1 MDLSVG
7 VCVSLDGDLSDPD
20 RRILLHD
27 LRLTLAPEWLPDV
40 LVALSREPLS
50 YTGLLGVL
58 RSYEVARGRRWAQPV
73 LRDSVL
79 HRTLRWMQD
88 RGLVERDR
96 GQQWP
101 FTSVYWLTPA
111 AMELVRLVLPMA
123 QWAAAHEDL
132 LELDRRIWAE
142 RRRRRK
148 NGTKARRSRSR

>member
-1 MDLSVG
+1 M
-7 VCVSLDGDLSDPD
+7 SLDGDLSDPD